1 MKTAKMYNF
10 PQSFPHESVPIVPS
24 ISAMVCTLKRYY
36 WDELN
41 ENNKDIILVAEQ
53 LAMKGQENAAYLR
66 MVHKIYIGATT
77 LSMLE
82 KIKEFFRRFL

>member
-1 MKTAKMYNF
+1 MAKILQF
-10 PQSFPHESVPIVPS
+10 PTDFPRDTVPIVPS

-41 ENNKDIILVAEQ
+41 NNQKDIVEVAEQ
-53 LAMKGQENAAYLR
+53 LVMKGEENAAYLR

-77 LSMLE
+77 LSILD
-82 KIKEFFRRFL
+82 KIKEFYKRLKK